1 MDNKNH
7 CIELAKHCIGIDR
20 KKPYT
25 RHGKKFYKPYRNYY
39 ATGTGKNLDYWEIM
53 VLEGYADTW
62 KYGRNGGFTFYLT
75 RKGLDWLG
83 EQLGIYIHDETD

>member
-1 MDNKNH
+1 MLD
-7 CIELAKHCIGIDR
+7 IQILLAKHCIGLGK

-39 ATGTGKNLDYWEIM
+39 CAKGTDIDIW
-53 VLEGYADTW
+53 LELCKLGYAEEGPEDE
-62 KYGRNGGFTFYLT
+62 GFYMFGLT

-83 EQLGIYIHDETD
+83 KEVGIYIHDEEE